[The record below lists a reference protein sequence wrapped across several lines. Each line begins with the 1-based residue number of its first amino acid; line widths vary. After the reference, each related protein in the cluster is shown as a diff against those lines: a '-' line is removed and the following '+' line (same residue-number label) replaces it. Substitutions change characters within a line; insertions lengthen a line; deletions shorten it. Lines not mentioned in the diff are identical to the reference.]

1 MCGYSL
7 NLYPLNNLG
16 HFFRFALVV
25 WRHVGAKLRVSA
37 KRDFVTG
44 RPQLSDV
51 GTSQIMSR
59 LVWEYKGANEEKH
72 GEQCVLVGDKVHD
85 DALGEGIA
93 VRMDGAMIIIEF
105 LEEDQDGERVEKL
118 RTKGQIY
125 ALKQRERAL
134 QKRTGR
140 RNEG

>member
-1 MCGYSL
+1 MT
-7 NLYPLNNLG
+7 
-16 HFFRFALVV
+16 

-59 LVWEYKGANEEKH
+59 LVWEYEGANEEKH

-105 LEEDQDGERVEKL
+105 LEEDGPSSPRSSH
-118 RTKGQIY
+118 
-125 ALKQRERAL
+125 
-134 QKRTGR
+134 
-140 RNEG
+140 